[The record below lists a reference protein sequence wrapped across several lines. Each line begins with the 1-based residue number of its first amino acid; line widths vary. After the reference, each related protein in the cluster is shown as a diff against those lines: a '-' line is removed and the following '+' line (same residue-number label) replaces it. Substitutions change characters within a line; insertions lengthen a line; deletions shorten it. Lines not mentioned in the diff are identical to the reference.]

1 MAELITVARP
11 YAQATFRTALEAKDL
26 SGWSDMLQLAAAVV
40 GNPHMAALLGNPK
53 VSTKEKIDL
62 FHSVTMEK
70 LNAAMKNLVNMLIED
85 HRAGLLL
92 PISEQFDALKRNHE
106 KMLKAHIVSAFPM
119 ADADKND
126 LVQAL
131 AKKYGRTVE
140 AEVSVDASLIG
151 GVRIQIG
158 DEVIHAS
165 TRDTLDQM
173 AVALTH

>member
-1 MAELITVARP
+1 
-11 YAQATFRTALEAKDL
+11 
-26 SGWSDMLQLAAAVV
+26 MLLA
-40 GNPHMAALLGNPK
+40 
-53 VSTKEKIDL
+53 
-62 FHSVTMEK
+62 
-70 LNAAMKNLVNMLIED
+70 
-85 HRAGLLL
+85 
-92 PISEQFDALKRNHE
+92 PISAQFDALKREHD

-119 ADADKND
+119 ADVDKND

-131 AKKYGRTVE
+131 AKKYGRSVE

-173 AVALTH
+173 AIALTN

>member
-11 YAQATFRTALEAKDL
+11 YAQAAFRSALEANNL
-26 SGWSDMLQLAAAVV
+26 TGWSDMLQLAAAVV
-40 GNPHMAALLGNPK
+40 SNAQMAALLGNPK
-53 VSTKEKIDL
+53 VSAKEKVDL
-62 FHSVTMEK
+62 FHSITADK
-70 LNAAMKNLVNMLIED
+70 LNDVMTNLVNLLIEN
-85 HRAGLLL
+85 HRAVLLA
-92 PISEQFDALKRNHE
+92 PISTQFDTLKREHD

-131 AKKYGRTVE
+131 AKKYGRSVE

-173 AVALTH
+173 AIALTH

>member
-1 MAELITVARP
+1 MAELTTVARP
-11 YAQATFRTALEAKDL
+11 YAQAAFRSATEANNL
-26 SGWSDMLQLAAAVV
+26 AGWADMLQLAAAVV
-40 GNPHMAALLGNPK
+40 GNAQMAALLGNPK
-53 VSTKEKIDL
+53 VSAKEKVDL
-62 FHSVTMEK
+62 FHSVTAGK
-70 LNAAMKNLVNMLIED
+70 SNAEMKNLVNMLIEE
-85 HRAGLLL
+85 HRAVLLV
-92 PISEQFDALKRNHE
+92 PISAQFDALKREHD

-119 ADADKND
+119 ADVDKND

-131 AKKYGRTVE
+131 AKKYGRSVE

-173 AVALTH
+173 AIALTN

>member
-1 MAELITVARP
+1 MAELTTVARP
-11 YAQATFRTALEAKDL
+11 YAQAAFRSATEAKNL
-26 SGWSDMLQLAAAVV
+26 AGWSDMLQLAAAVV
-40 GNPHMAALLGNPK
+40 GNAQMAALLGNPK
-53 VSTKEKIDL
+53 VSAKEKVDL
-62 FHSVTMEK
+62 FHSVTAGK
-70 LNAAMKNLVNMLIED
+70 FNAEMKNLVNMLIEE
-85 HRAGLLL
+85 HRAVLLV
-92 PISEQFDALKRNHE
+92 PISAQFDALKREHD

-119 ADADKND
+119 ADVDKND

-131 AKKYGRTVE
+131 AKKYGRSVE

-173 AVALTH
+173 AIALTN

>member
-11 YAQATFRTALEAKDL
+11 YAHAAFRTALEAKDL
-26 SGWSDMLQLAAAVV
+26 AGWSDMLKLTAVV
-40 GNPHMAALLGNPK
+40 VGDPQMAALLGNPK
-53 VSTKEKIDL
+53 VSTQQKVTL
-62 FHSVTMEK
+62 FHSVTADK
-70 LNAAMKNLVNMLIED
+70 LSDAMKNLVNMLIER
-85 HRAGLLL
+85 HRPLLL
-92 PISEQFDALKRNHE
+92 LAISAQFDALKREHE
-106 KMLKAHIVSAFPM
+106 RVLKAHIVSAF
-119 ADADKND
+119 AVSDADKND

-140 AEVSVDASLIG
+140 AEVSVDSSLIG

>member
-11 YAQATFRTALEAKDL
+11 YAQAAFRSALEANNL
-26 SGWSDMLQLAAAVV
+26 AGWADMLQLAAAVA
-40 GNPHMAALLGNPK
+40 GNTQMAALLGNPK
-53 VSTKEKIDL
+53 VSTQKKAEL
-62 FHSVTMEK
+62 FHSITAGK
-70 LNAAMKNLVNMLIED
+70 LNDAMKNLVNLLIED
-85 HRAGLLL
+85 HRAVLLA
-92 PISEQFDALKRNHE
+92 PISAQFDALMREHD

-131 AKKYGRTVE
+131 AKKYGRRVE
-140 AEVSVDASLIG
+140 AEVSIDASLIG

-173 AVALTH
+173 AIALTH